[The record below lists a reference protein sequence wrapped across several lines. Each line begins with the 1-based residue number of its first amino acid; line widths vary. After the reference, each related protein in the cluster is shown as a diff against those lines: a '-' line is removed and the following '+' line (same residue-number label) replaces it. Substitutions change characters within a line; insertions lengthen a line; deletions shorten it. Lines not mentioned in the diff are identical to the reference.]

1 MFIKGNMLQNENIKN
16 IIDSSQILQN
26 KVTEALICVNDMY
39 NNYNLSYDTASN
51 ESYKKRVT
59 KMFDGDD
66 ENRLMNAMAAVVT
79 DQCISLKHK
88 LNEFFSLLKAELR
101 TSSADESSES
111 VYSSNESEEIEVIQ
125 YLTLRT

>member
-1 MFIKGNMLQNENIKN
+1 MLQNENINN
-16 IIDSSQILQN
+16 IIESSQVLQN
-26 KVTEALICVNDMY
+26 KVTEALIRVNDMY
-39 NNYNLSYDTASN
+39 NNYNLSSDAANN
-51 ESYKKRVT
+51 ENYKKRVT
-59 KMFDGDD
+59 KIFDGDD

-111 VYSSNESEEIEVIQ
+111 IYSSNESEVEIEVS
-125 YLTLRT
+125 